1 MQATVAKLKKTR
13 LTVLSVNLVYFL
25 AVLALGFADVVQ
37 ASSGGV
43 RLDTMF
49 IDEGFGTLD
58 EETLSRA
65 MAALT
70 RLTEGD
76 RLVGVIS
83 HVAQLRESIDS
94 QIIVRGSP
102 SGSRLSME
110 TVR

>member
-1 MQATVAKLKKTR
+1 MKGSLWGENREECAG
-13 LTVLSVNLVYFL
+13 
-25 AVLALGFADVVQ
+25 GFC
-37 ASSGGV
+37 
-43 RLDTMF
+43 R
-49 IDEGFGTLD
+49 
-58 EETLSRA
+58 
-65 MAALT
+65 
-70 RLTEGD
+70 EGD